1 MLQSHPIHP
10 LSSRPPPQTKQQEE
24 YARKLYALRD
34 ALKSDV
40 FVGFGKC
47 TERYELYTEDRPIT
61 PIKLLEIDPSL
72 DWSGDF
78 PSNYSEN
85 EGKEFG
91 DDVVFKSIQSMSE
104 LLTRS

>member
-1 MLQSHPIHP
+1 MSEEDNSCQEDQVTHHDTKCILLQ
-10 LSSRPPPQTKQQEE
+10 
-24 YARKLYALRD
+24 
-34 ALKSDV
+34 KSYYFTLV
-40 FVGFGKC
+40 SG